1 MDKYEKVGFTCLG
14 LLAVLYLLALLAGV
28 ILAFPFGLLGLVA
41 LIGIGALIIKV
52 LKERIGNK
60 EDDYYAKH
68 VDK

>member
-14 LLAVLYLLALLAGV
+14 VLAVLYVLAMLAGI

-41 LIGIGALIIKV
+41 LLGIGALVVKV
-52 LKERIGNK
+52 LKERIGNE
-60 EDDYYAKH
+60 EDDYYAKN

>member
-1 MDKYEKVGFTCLG
+1 MDTYEKVGFTCLG
-14 LLAVLYLLALLAGV
+14 VLALLYVVALLTGI

-41 LIGIGALIIKV
+41 LVGIGALLIKV

-60 EDDYYAKH
+60 EDDYYAKN